1 MDQPV
6 PMMGSGGANVIQQT
20 KLIQGFQVLA
30 LAMSFAR
37 WPSGKGRRYS
47 AEACLGLRK
56 PRIEDVCMR
65 VPGGS
70 VLAYSG
76 GPLLTLPVSPPPP
89 LSLSPSCQFS
99 CRLGRR
105 MSEILVFLVVP
116 AFRGAVALRH
126 VSETVDTTH
135 AALSRIDC
143 HQQGTM
149 VQIVERMQTMGDLRA
164 LQMQM
169 QMQCACRS

>member
-6 PMMGSGGANVIQQT
+6 SMMASGGANVIQQT
-20 KLIQGFQVLA
+20 KLMQRFQVRM
-30 LAMSFAR
+30 LAMSFVR
-37 WPSGKGRRYS
+37 WPSGTGRRYS
-47 AEACLGLRK
+47 ADACPGLRK
-56 PRIEDVCMR
+56 PRIEDICMR

-70 VLAYSG
+70 VLGYPG
-76 GPLLTLPVSPPPP
+76 GSLHILSIS
-89 LSLSPSCQFS
+89 LSLSCQFF
-99 CRLGRR
+99 CGPGRR

-116 AFRGAVALRH
+116 AFRGAVARRH
-126 VSETVDTTH
+126 VSETVNTTH

-149 VQIVERMQTMGDLRA
+149 AQIVERLQSMGDLRA
-164 LQMQM
+164 LQVQM